1 VTKLLWDEMRLHSP
15 DEDRVWE
22 LFHENSKTSP
32 HDSSLSQ
39 EEILERMLGFQ
50 ECLEFDQYPAFDL
63 PPAPV
68 PLAVALDE
76 AIRRRATCRAMGPCA
91 MPLERVATLLYYA
104 YGVTRSNEGTGLPR
118 ASRAV
123 PSGGALYPL
132 ELFVHSKSIEG
143 LGPGLY
149 HYNPLRNTLRCIRE
163 GDLSAQIMRCLVS
176 FQANLAIDAALLI
189 FVTAL
194 FERSTFKYGARGY
207 RFILLEAGH
216 LAQNVNLVAA
226 ALDLGCINIGGYY
239 DRKVDDVLGIDGIS
253 HSTVYMIGIGE
264 PLPDEGAETGA

>member
-1 VTKLLWDEMRLHSP
+1 MTKLLWDEMRLHSP

-91 MPLERVATLLYYA
+91 MPLERVATLLYY
-104 YGVTRSNEGTGLPR
+104 TK
-118 ASRAV
+118 
-123 PSGGALYPL
+123 SGKFA
-132 ELFVHSKSIEG
+132 HS
-143 LGPGLY
+143 
-149 HYNPLRNTLRCIRE
+149 C
-163 GDLSAQIMRCLVS
+163 
-176 FQANLAIDAALLI
+176 
-189 FVTAL
+189 
-194 FERSTFKYGARGY
+194 STDCVDWAR
-207 RFILLEAGH
+207 
-216 LAQNVNLVAA
+216 
-226 ALDLGCINIGGYY
+226 
-239 DRKVDDVLGIDGIS
+239 
-253 HSTVYMIGIGE
+253 
-264 PLPDEGAETGA
+264 